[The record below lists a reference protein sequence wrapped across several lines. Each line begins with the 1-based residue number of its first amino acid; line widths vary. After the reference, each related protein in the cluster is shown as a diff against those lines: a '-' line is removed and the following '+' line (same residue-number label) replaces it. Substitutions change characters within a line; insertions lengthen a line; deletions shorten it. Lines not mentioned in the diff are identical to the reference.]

1 MPHSPREF
9 SRRSLLQA
17 GALGAGLSLSQFLRL
32 SHAAPGND
40 AGRSGILIFLQGG
53 PSHQDMFD
61 LKPNAP
67 AEYRGEFRPIQTTV
81 PGVEICEH
89 LPKLAKLAH
98 RYAVIRGISHN
109 LADHGLGTR
118 YVMTG
123 NRPNP
128 LLKHPTFGS
137 VVSREFPAREEL
149 PTHVAID
156 HDPEGPGFLGVQ
168 HGALSTGEHPRPGR
182 PFEVRGITLGDGIT
196 LRQFQARNA
205 LAGDLDN
212 AFRGYD
218 QLDEEVRGLDRFSRQ
233 ARAIIGS
240 PRTRAAFDLTQE
252 SPTILQRF
260 GSHEHSHS
268 YLLACRLIE
277 AGVRFVTVLVDG
289 WDTHNANFTSL
300 QKTLL
305 PGFDQGLSALL
316 ETLEEKGLLS
326 TTSVLVTGEFGR
338 TPKING
344 GAGRDHW
351 ARAMFALLAGA
362 GAKMGS
368 VTGQTDA
375 HAAEPDGVVY
385 TPDDLAATYFHALGI
400 SPTTE
405 YQTEAG
411 RPITLVRD
419 GRVIRDAIA

>member
-1 MPHSPREF
+1 
-9 SRRSLLQA
+9 
-17 GALGAGLSLSQFLRL
+17 
-32 SHAAPGND
+32 
-40 AGRSGILIFLQGG
+40 
-53 PSHQDMFD
+53 
-61 LKPNAP
+61 
-67 AEYRGEFRPIQTTV
+67 
-81 PGVEICEH
+81 
-89 LPKLAKLAH
+89 
-98 RYAVIRGISHN
+98 
-109 LADHGLGTR
+109 
-118 YVMTG
+118 
-123 NRPNP
+123 
-128 LLKHPTFGS
+128 
-137 VVSREFPAREEL
+137 
-149 PTHVAID
+149 VAID

-351 ARAMFALLAGA
+351 ARAQRWE
-362 GAKMGS
+362 
-368 VTGQTDA
+368 V
-375 HAAEPDGVVY
+375 
-385 TPDDLAATYFHALGI
+385 
-400 SPTTE
+400 
-405 YQTEAG
+405 
-411 RPITLVRD
+411 
-419 GRVIRDAIA
+419 